1 MQTFLSYGLL
11 VGIGTFAAV
20 SVMLPYLSRVA
31 TRTGLL
37 DYPNSRKI
45 QSGPVPLVG
54 GIAIVLTMLLIC
66 LPFFRSGLLNGFYT
80 GIILL
85 TLVGLRDDFS
95 PVSVGWNFAVQVLA
109 VAAAVYSGEAVLH
122 SFGNL
127 TGTGPVELGSLAVPV
142 TVFCMVGVINAF
154 NMIDGLDGL
163 AGGVSL
169 ISFLSFAFL
178 SYLSGQSGLMF
189 LSLSLGG
196 AVAGFLMFNW
206 PPARLFMGNA
216 GSLPLG
222 FSLAYLSVAITQH
235 QGSPVQPTVPLLI
248 LAVPLVDTVMV
259 IFRRLAK
266 GKNPFVADKN
276 HLHHI
281 MIKMGLGK
289 KSVVALILSV
299 TFALSV
305 LAISG
310 AFAGLPDYYLFAVF
324 LVYCTGYLMLPVFA
338 KQFSPP
344 GIQKDRRVLPE
355 LNSSGL
361 PQPALSP
368 QHSQRS
374 GSD

>member
-1 MQTFLSYGLL
+1 MQMLHSYGLL
-11 VGIGTFAAV
+11 GFIGTFAGV
-20 SVMLPYLSRVA
+20 SVILPSLWRVA

-37 DYPNSRKI
+37 DYPDSRKI

-54 GIAIVLTMLLIC
+54 GIAIVSATLLIC
-66 LPFFRSGLLNGFYT
+66 FLFFRSGLLRGLYT

-85 TLVGLRDDFS
+85 TFLGLRDDFR

-109 VAAAVYSGEAVLH
+109 VAAAVYSGETVLH
-122 SFGNL
+122 SFGDL
-127 TGTGPVELGSLAVPV
+127 LGIGPIELGPLAVPV

-169 ISFLSFAFL
+169 IAFLSFAFL
-178 SYLSGQSGLMF
+178 SYLSGQSELMF

-196 AVAGFLMFNW
+196 AVAGFLIFNW
-206 PPARLFMGNA
+206 HPARLFMGNA

-248 LAVPLVDTVMV
+248 LAVPLVDTVVV
-259 IFRRLAK
+259 IFRRLARR
-266 GKNPFVADKN
+266 KNPFVADKN

-281 MIKMGLGK
+281 MIKMGLGE
-289 KSVVALILSV
+289 KSVVVLILSV
-299 TFALSV
+299 TFVLSV

-310 AFAGLPDYYLFAVF
+310 AVAGLPDYYLFAAF
-324 LVYCTGYLMLPVFA
+324 LFYCTGYVMLPVFA

-344 GIQKDRRVLPE
+344 GVQRDRRVRPE
-355 LNSSGL
+355 PNSSGL
-361 PQPALSP
+361 PQRALSP
-368 QHSQRS
+368 RHSQRS